1 VFGNKMKNIT
11 CLDHPILQ
19 QKLGQLRDKETPS
32 YIFKSLLR
40 DITQFMVYEAMR
52 DLKLSYK
59 TPLQEASV
67 AIIDECPVIISIMRA
82 GNGMLEAASALLP
95 DANGGHIG
103 IYRDHLSHN
112 TIEYYLNLPGDVKG
126 KTALL
131 LDPIIGTGDTVIASI
146 DRLKAFGV
154 KRVVCLSVLGSK
166 EGLAKITEIHSDVII
181 FVVGAND
188 ILSDNGFLLPGI
200 GDAGDRIYNT
210 N

>member
-1 VFGNKMKNIT
+1 MKNIT
-11 CLDHPILQ
+11 CLEHPILK

-52 DLKLSYK
+52 ELKTSYK
-59 TPLQEASV
+59 TVQTPLQEATV
-67 AIIDECPVIISIMRA
+67 AVIDECPVIISIMRA
-82 GNGMLEAASALLP
+82 GNGMLEAASTLLP

-112 TIEYYLNLPGDVKG
+112 TIEYFLKLPTDVKG

-131 LDPIIGTGDTVIASI
+131 LDPVIGTGDTVVASI

-154 KRVVCLSVLGSK
+154 KRVICLSVLGSK
-166 EGLAKITEIHSDVII
+166 EGLAKITDIHPDVSI
-181 FVVGAND
+181 FVVDAND
-188 ILSDNGFLLPGI
+188 ILSENGYLLPGI
-200 GDAGDRIYNT
+200 GDVGDRIYNS